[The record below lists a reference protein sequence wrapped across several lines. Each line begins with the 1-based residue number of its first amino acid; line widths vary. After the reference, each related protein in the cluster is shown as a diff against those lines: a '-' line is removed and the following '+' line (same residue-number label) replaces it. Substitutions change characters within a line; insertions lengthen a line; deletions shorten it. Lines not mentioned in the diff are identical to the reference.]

1 MCIILINFIYWVLK
15 KKSNVIIFINYYF
28 KLLKLGFINVEFK
41 NIYRLFF
48 F

>member
-1 MCIILINFIYWVLK
+1 MGIEK
-15 KKSNVIIFINYYF
+15 KGYVIIFINYYF